1 MLQKLKW
8 RKSCSGFSGWREGLW
23 LTLILPGLCAY
34 LQRHKLLPASQVALW
49 IRKGMGLGFSWAPG
63 VLANSLGS
71 GKSRESQGETN
82 NIVIVKGKPEL
93 HFCTPTDDD
102 ISWHPGVISGSL
114 QKCNLKSHLRDADLF
129 PVGTPY
135 GCGRGTSQLCLS
147 LDVGRPP
154 VVMYL
159 LLLFSIVSMS
169 LLLMAVYWN

>member
-1 MLQKLKW
+1 M
-8 RKSCSGFSGWREGLW
+8 SDW
-23 LTLILPGLCAY
+23 LLILPGLCVY
-34 LQRHKLLPASQVALW
+34 LQTHKLLPASQVALW

-102 ISWHPGVISGSL
+102 IRWHPGIISGSL

-159 LLLFSIVSMS
+159 LLLFSIVSIS